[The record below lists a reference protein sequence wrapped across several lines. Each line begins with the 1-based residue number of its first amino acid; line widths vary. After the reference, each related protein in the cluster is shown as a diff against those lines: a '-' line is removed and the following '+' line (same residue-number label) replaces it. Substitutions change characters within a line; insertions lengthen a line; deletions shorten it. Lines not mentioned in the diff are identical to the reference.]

1 MSEENTGVGDDT
13 EVEVS
18 PLNGADGE
26 AISDRDPAPDIG
38 SRFLFVDVAAQRTKQ
53 LRRGSLP
60 RLAEL
65 SADPETGVRPVPQ
78 SKLERI
84 AMREVEDRKIYF
96 EVPDPK
102 IVPGEKA

>member
-18 PLNGADGE
+18 PLNGAAGE
-26 AISDRDPAPDIG
+26 AISDRDPAPDID

-53 LRRGSLP
+53 LRRGSVP
-60 RLAEL
+60 RLDEL
-65 SADPETGVRPVPQ
+65 SADPETGDRPVPK

-84 AMREVEDRKIYF
+84 AMREVADGKIYF

-102 IVPGEKA
+102 AAPEGKS

>member
-18 PLNGADGE
+18 PLSGAAGE
-26 AISDRDPAPDIG
+26 AISDRDPAPDID

-53 LRRGSLP
+53 LRRGAVP
-60 RLAEL
+60 RLDEL
-65 SADPETGVRPVPQ
+65 SADPETGARPVPK

-84 AMREVEDRKIYF
+84 AMREVADGKISF

-102 IVPGEKA
+102 AAPEEKS